1 MEYIYY
7 IIKLFNSTYNYKKR
21 RKIIKNSTKNNKI
34 CYTYI
39 EINIL

>member
-21 RKIIKNSTKNNKI
+21 RKIIKNSTKNNRLG
-34 CYTYI
+34 
-39 EINIL
+39 E